1 MVSMWYFNC
10 TVDPPRFSLLYHIF
24 NQIDRKTTG
33 YGINDRLRT
42 QEIVPASAFSPNN
55 SLTASPVVLEQS
67 ARLSRSLS
75 VCFAPRSSSSCR
87 TSLRLR
93 DRATSSQLL
102 MLPVPPRQ
110 SGAPVSTA
118 GILYNLASDL
128 WSTASVLP
136 FYPFAA
142 VPREN
147 KSTSF
152 KNSSILWDCFSSVK
166 LPKDDVIRKFVRE
179 FCEERPGSWIERKAL
194 CNWLAEYGKAYF
206 PTAGINNESTKLGA
220 YIEELLVWKSEE
232 IGGKNRRLGFSGK
245 YLNEARL
252 TELLDS
258 SEKPIPEEDQV
269 VDFDQYITSFSDLIK
284 IQE

>member
-42 QEIVPASAFSPNN
+42 QEIVPASAFSPKN

-102 MLPVPPRQ
+102 MLPVLHGNLER
-110 SGAPVSTA
+110 PVSTA

-152 KNSSILWDCFSSVK
+152 KNSSILWDVSPVSSCQMPGPHERRSLHLPSQMAAVK
-166 LPKDDVIRKFVRE
+166 SVLLGE
-179 FCEERPGSWIERKAL
+179 TQ
-194 CNWLAEYGKAYF
+194 F
-206 PTAGINNESTKLGA
+206 PRQHI
-220 YIEELLVWKSEE
+220 YRIC
-232 IGGKNRRLGFSGK
+232 
-245 YLNEARL
+245 
-252 TELLDS
+252 
-258 SEKPIPEEDQV
+258 P
-269 VDFDQYITSFSDLIK
+269 
-284 IQE
+284 

>member
-42 QEIVPASAFSPNN
+42 QEIVPASAFSPKN

-128 WSTASVLP
+128 WSTASVLLFIHLP
-136 FYPFAA
+136 QYLGKTNLPVLKIAQSSGIVSPVSSCQMPGHTNGGLCICPADGSCEISSAGVRPNFHANISIVSALKFFAPFA
-142 VPREN
+142 
-147 KSTSF
+147 
-152 KNSSILWDCFSSVK
+152 
-166 LPKDDVIRKFVRE
+166 
-179 FCEERPGSWIERKAL
+179 
-194 CNWLAEYGKAYF
+194 
-206 PTAGINNESTKLGA
+206 
-220 YIEELLVWKSEE
+220 
-232 IGGKNRRLGFSGK
+232 
-245 YLNEARL
+245 
-252 TELLDS
+252 
-258 SEKPIPEEDQV
+258 
-269 VDFDQYITSFSDLIK
+269 
-284 IQE
+284 

>member
-1 MVSMWYFNC
+1 MGGRPYFLLYNPAVSSYTKDKSSTASSFRKKCPTGTKSSMVSMWYFNC

-152 KNSSILWDCFSSVK
+152 KNSSIPWDCFSSVK
-166 LPKDDVIRKFVRE
+166 LPNAWAARTAVSASAQPDGSCEISSAGVRPNFHANISIVSALKF
-179 FCEERPGSWIERKAL
+179 FAPFA
-194 CNWLAEYGKAYF
+194 
-206 PTAGINNESTKLGA
+206 
-220 YIEELLVWKSEE
+220 
-232 IGGKNRRLGFSGK
+232 
-245 YLNEARL
+245 
-252 TELLDS
+252 
-258 SEKPIPEEDQV
+258 
-269 VDFDQYITSFSDLIK
+269 
-284 IQE
+284 